1 MFEAAD
7 DGGRHLD
14 VRFEVSHQ
22 LWPWS
27 GYLALY
33 LRVKESGA
41 DYDGLASGNVSS
53 LVRFD
58 SLSSPLHLPFLV
70 RLPGHAPAHQGVR
83 RVLCTVLA
91 PLGLHYW
98 HCAHSS
104 MLMHKLVVRINLCAL
119 TGLPT
124 ALICGMLVV
133 PERCSLGIAE
143 TPSALHW

>member
-41 DYDGLASGNVSS
+41 DYDGLASGNVSCPWSDSTASAFPSIS
-53 LVRFD
+53 LF
-58 SLSSPLHLPFLV
+58 
-70 RLPGHAPAHQGVR
+70 GPATWR
-83 RVLCTVLA
+83 CTCPSRSRSVLCTVLA
-91 PLGLHYW
+91 PLALHSW
-98 HCAHSS
+98 HFAHSPV
-104 MLMHKLVVRINLCAL
+104 LM
-119 TGLPT
+119 
-124 ALICGMLVV
+124 
-133 PERCSLGIAE
+133 
-143 TPSALHW
+143 